1 MEDDELICLLRSI
14 LAELTRQDDDLLS
27 AEDISRMYDINI
39 QKVRKI
45 FREDNLPVMRN
56 IKPQKVLK
64 SEWFK
69 YCSKGHE

>member
-14 LAELTRQDDDLLS
+14 LAELSRQGDELLS
-27 AEDISRMYDINI
+27 AEDISKMCNINI

-45 FREDNLPVMRN
+45 FREENLPIMRN
-56 IKPQKVLK
+56 MKPQRILK
-64 SEWFK
+64 SEWLK